1 MLGYW
6 SSSIGKG
13 ATPPE
18 RTPAQINQSRPYE
31 RGPERHQHHSHHLRQ
46 QREQFPYYCD
56 SLLSEVAEEEAAAAA
71 DLIDHTL
78 QEEPSSSLE
87 PRLTWDGRK
96 GQWIPVAY
104 SFTFPVSAFDHV
116 LSINDAHA
124 EGTRVEARRLAHYR
138 FLPSKRHSVM
148 LDQGSP
154 RLRILPKAILE
165 GRRPVMAPRSPLVK
179 STGSRSTKRRATDIM
194 AETDDEEVAYEP
206 PNPFNPASEPK
217 QALPSPSHT
226 VKPLPW
232 LDDIDIEEFLS
243 SAIDYQAD
251 HHPHYHGQQHQ
262 VSTLSSSIP
271 MSEPI
276 YPHFYKRRRSSPCT
290 PSSPPPPLFLDGTGP
305 IPDFKPSPT
314 RP

>member
-6 SSSIGKG
+6 NSSVGRE
-13 ATPPE
+13 APPPGE
-18 RTPAQINQSRPYE
+18 TPAKIGHSQSYGQELGR
-31 RGPERHQHHSHHLRQ
+31 RHHRHHPQHQQQ
-46 QREQFPYYCD
+46 QRQEQPHYCCD
-56 SLLSEVAEEEAAAAA
+56 SLLSEVAEEEVAAAA

-78 QEEPSSSLE
+78 QEGPALE

-104 SFTFPVSAFDHV
+104 SFTFPASAFDHAPGN
-116 LSINDAHA
+116 SDAQV
-124 EGTRVEARRLAHYR
+124 EGARVEARRLAYYR
-138 FLPSKRHSVM
+138 FPPSKRHSVM

-165 GRRPVMAPRSPLVK
+165 GRRPAMAPCSPLA
-179 STGSRSTKRRATDIM
+179 SGTGRSLKRTASDIA

-206 PNPFNPASEPK
+206 PNPFSLACEQK
-217 QALPSPSHT
+217 HALPPSHS

-251 HHPHYHGQQHQ
+251 HHHRSHHQ
-262 VSTLSSSIP
+262 SAGLSSSIP
-271 MSEPI
+271 MSEPV
-276 YPHFYKRRRSSPCT
+276 YPHFFKRRRSSPCT
-290 PSSPPPPLFLDGTGP
+290 PSSPPPPLFLDGAGP

-314 RP
+314 HS